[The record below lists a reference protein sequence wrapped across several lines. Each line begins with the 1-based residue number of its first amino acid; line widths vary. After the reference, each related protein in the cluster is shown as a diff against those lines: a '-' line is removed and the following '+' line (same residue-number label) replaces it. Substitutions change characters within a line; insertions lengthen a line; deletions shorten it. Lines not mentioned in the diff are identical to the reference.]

1 MFQEGQGDE
10 PDPFAKPRMLI
21 VMRQTTT
28 TTITTTTTTIT
39 ITTETDAIDSRT
51 TIVSV

>member
-10 PDPFAKPRMLI
+10 PDPFAKPGMLI
-21 VMRQTTT
+21 VTGQ
-28 TTITTTTTTIT
+28 TTTTTTIT

>member
-21 VMRQTTT
+21 VMGQTTT
-28 TTITTTTTTIT
+28 ATTTTTTIT